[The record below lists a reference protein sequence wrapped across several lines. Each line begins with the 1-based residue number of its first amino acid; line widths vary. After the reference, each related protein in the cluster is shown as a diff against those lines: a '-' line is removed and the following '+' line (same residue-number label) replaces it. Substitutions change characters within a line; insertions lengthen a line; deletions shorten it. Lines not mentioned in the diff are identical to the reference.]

1 MNVLVLILAILV
13 GFIFYSQQS
22 VATANAMS
30 RAARAARKPADG
42 RSGFGEA
49 LAVFG
54 GALAGDAMWAAAALV
69 LFFLAQQLAPARI
82 ILSIVGSFFFLRLAW
97 GALQD
102 ARQGIVPRTDLPAD
116 KEAFQTGAQISFK
129 NPYALGFWLGAS
141 AATLLLLSSAPS
153 LLDFVL
159 FFVGIVVGAALWS
172 LLIAWLASRQPAA
185 LSTSFFRAVNVVAG
199 VVAALLGVAVLWAT
213 VTQPVVASPPEG

>member
-30 RAARAARKPADG
+30 RAARAVSKPAAG

-69 LFFLAQQLAPARI
+69 LFFLAQQLAPARV

-159 FFVGIVVGAALWS
+159 FFVGIVVGAAVWS
-172 LLIAWLASRQPAA
+172 LLIAWLAARQPGA
-185 LSTSFFRAVNVVAG
+185 LSTGFFRTVNVVAG
-199 VVAALLGVAVLWAT
+199 VASALLGVAVLWAT

>member
-1 MNVLVLILAILV
+1 MNVIVLILAVIV
-13 GFIFYSQQS
+13 GLIFYSQQS

-30 RAARAARKPADG
+30 RAARAARKPVAN

-69 LFFLAQQLAPARI
+69 IFYLAQQLAPARV

-102 ARQGIVPRTDLPAD
+102 ARQGIMPRNDLATD
-116 KEAFQTGAQISFK
+116 KEAFQSGAQISFK

-141 AATLLLLSSAPS
+141 AATLLLLSSAPGP
-153 LLDFVL
+153 LDFVL
-159 FFVGIVVGAALWS
+159 FFVGVIAGAALWS
-172 LLIAWLASRQPAA
+172 LLIAWLAARQPAA
-185 LSTSFFRAVNVVAG
+185 LSTGFFRTVNVLAG

-213 VTQPVVASPPEG
+213 VTQPVVAPPSEG

>member
-30 RAARAARKPADG
+30 RAARAARKPAAG

-69 LFFLAQQLAPARI
+69 LFFLAQQLAPARV

-159 FFVGIVVGAALWS
+159 FFVGIVVGAAVWS
-172 LLIAWLASRQPAA
+172 LLIAWLAARQPGA
-185 LSTSFFRAVNVVAG
+185 LSTGFFRTVNVVAG
-199 VVAALLGVAVLWAT
+199 IAAALLGVAVLWAT
-213 VTQPVVASPPEG
+213 VTQPVVASPSEG

>member
-1 MNVLVLILAILV
+1 MNVLVLSLAILV

-30 RAARAARKPADG
+30 RAARAARKPAAG

-185 LSTSFFRAVNVVAG
+185 LSTGFFRAVNVVAG
-199 VVAALLGVAVLWAT
+199 VVSALLGVAVLWAT
-213 VTQPVVASPPEG
+213 VTQPVVAPPEG

>member
-30 RAARAARKPADG
+30 RAARAARKPAAG

-69 LFFLAQQLAPARI
+69 LFFLAQQLAPARV

-159 FFVGIVVGAALWS
+159 FYVGIVVGAALWS
-172 LLIAWLASRQPAA
+172 LLIAWLAARQPGS
-185 LSTSFFRAVNVVAG
+185 LSTGFFRTVNVVAG
-199 VVAALLGVAVLWAT
+199 IAAALLGVAVLWAT

>member
-1 MNVLVLILAILV
+1 MNVLVLVLAILV

-30 RAARAARKPADG
+30 RAARAVSKPAAG

-69 LFFLAQQLAPARI
+69 LFFLAQQLAPARV

-159 FFVGIVVGAALWS
+159 FYVGIVVGAALWS
-172 LLIAWLASRQPAA
+172 LLIAWLAARQPGA
-185 LSTSFFRAVNVVAG
+185 LSTGFFRTVNVVAG
-199 VVAALLGVAVLWAT
+199 VAAALLGVAVLWAT
-213 VTQPVVASPPEG
+213 VTQPVVASPLEG

>member
-30 RAARAARKPADG
+30 RAARAARKPAAG

-185 LSTSFFRAVNVVAG
+185 LSTGFFRAVNVVAG

-213 VTQPVVASPPEG
+213 VTQPVVAPPEG

>member
-30 RAARAARKPADG
+30 RAARAARKPAAG

-185 LSTSFFRAVNVVAG
+185 LSTGFFRAVNVVAG
-199 VVAALLGVAVLWAT
+199 VVSALLGVAVLWAT
-213 VTQPVVASPPEG
+213 VTQPVVAPPEG

>member
-1 MNVLVLILAILV
+1 MNVLVLSLAILV

-30 RAARAARKPADG
+30 RAARAARKPAAG

-185 LSTSFFRAVNVVAG
+185 LSTGFFRAVNVVAG

-213 VTQPVVASPPEG
+213 VTQPVVAPPEG